1 MTDIFDFEKPIPLY
15 AVMGNPI
22 EHSRSP
28 EIHQMFA
35 SQFSMT
41 IDYRRIHVEVGG
53 FQQAVDS
60 FRAAGGQGLN
70 VTVPFKVDACRMC
83 DTRSDRASRAGAV
96 NTLWF
101 DHGNTRGDNTDGVGI
116 CTDITANIGQ
126 EIYGRRLLLLGAGGA
141 VRGVLGQL
149 IAQGPSSVVVANR
162 TVDKAVEL
170 ANHFRFAGEIHGC
183 GFRDL
188 EGLSFDIVINGTA
201 ASLHG
206 KIPDLP
212 TMDFSA
218 DSLAYDMM
226 YSNEPTVFMKWSLEH
241 GVASSFD
248 GLGMLV
254 EQAAESFS
262 IWHGQRP
269 DTRPVIRAL
278 RSQYESARKGCK

>member
-60 FRAAGGQGLN
+60 FQATGGQGLN
-70 VTVPFKVDACRMC
+70 ITVPFKVDAWRMC
-83 DTRSDRASRAGAV
+83 DTRSDRAFRAGAV
-96 NTLWF
+96 NTVWF
-101 DHGNTRGDNTDGVGI
+101 DHGSTQGDNTDGVGI

-126 EIYGRRLLLLGAGGA
+126 EISGRRLLLLGAGGA

-149 IAQGPSSVVVANR
+149 IALGPSSVVVANR

-170 ANHFRFAGEIHGC
+170 ANHFRFGGEVHGC

-226 YSNEPTVFMKWSLEH
+226 YSSEPTVFMKWSLER
-241 GVASSFD
+241 GVARSFD

-254 EQAAESFS
+254 EQAAESFT
-262 IWHGQRP
+262 IWHGRRP

-278 RSQYESARKGCK
+278 RS